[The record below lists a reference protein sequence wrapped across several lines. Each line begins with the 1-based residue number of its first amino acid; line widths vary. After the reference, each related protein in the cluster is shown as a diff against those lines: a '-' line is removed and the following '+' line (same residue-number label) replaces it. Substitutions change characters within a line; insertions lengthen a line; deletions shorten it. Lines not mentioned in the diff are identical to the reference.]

1 MLRRRYIAAS
11 PVRRADEAWIVIVD
25 LIADTLDQSATIKRA
40 DVIEA
45 FTVAVTVGPRLIA
58 ARHVEKSPIVVDAG
72 PLQLSIYTV
81 SGVEAIS
88 IEENLGPV
96 PGASSASAWKVHL
109 PAPEPLTADV
119 VAAVTGSDHV
129 TTEVPISTAAKSAS
143 GAELLDL
150 DALARQLSEDR
161 S

>member
-25 LIADTLDQSATIKRA
+25 LIADALDQSTTIKRA
-40 DVIEA
+40 EVVEA
-45 FTVAVTVGPRLIA
+45 FTVAATVGPRLIA
-58 ARHVEKSPIVVDAG
+58 ARHLEKSPIVVDAD

-81 SGVEAIS
+81 SGVEALS

-96 PGASSASAWKVHL
+96 PGASSALAWKVRL
-109 PAPEPLTADV
+109 PAAEPLTADV
-119 VAAVTGSDHV
+119 VAAVTGSAHL
-129 TTEVPISTAAKSAS
+129 TTEVPTSIDGKSAS
-143 GAELLDL
+143 GAEFFDF
-150 DALARQLSEDR
+150 DALGRRLSEDH